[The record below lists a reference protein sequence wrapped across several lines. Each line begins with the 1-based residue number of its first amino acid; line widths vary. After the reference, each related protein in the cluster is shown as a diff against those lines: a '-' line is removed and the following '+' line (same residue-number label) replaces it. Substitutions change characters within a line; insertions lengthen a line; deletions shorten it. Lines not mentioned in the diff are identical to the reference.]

1 MYCKLLWI
9 LDGVIVE
16 GVLTR
21 NFQKEDICLAIFYS
35 VVVTQ
40 LGAAGYGK
48 LTLHD
53 GNNQIGEG
61 GNKVQNAVLK
71 NNVLK

>member
-1 MYCKLLWI
+1 M

-35 VVVTQ
+35 VLVTQ
-40 LGAAGYGK
+40 LGAPGYGK
-48 LTLHD
+48 LTLQD
-53 GNNQIGEG
+53 ENNQIGAG
-61 GNKVQNAVLK
+61 GNKAQNAVHK
-71 NNVLK
+71 INVLK